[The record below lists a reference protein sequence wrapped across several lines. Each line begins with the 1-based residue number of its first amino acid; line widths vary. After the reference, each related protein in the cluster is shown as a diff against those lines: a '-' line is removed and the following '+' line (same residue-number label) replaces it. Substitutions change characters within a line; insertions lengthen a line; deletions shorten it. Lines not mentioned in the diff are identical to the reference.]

1 MKIIQN
7 LFVACLFLL
16 LLSCEKSEEKQSSA
30 EPVTISL
37 MERADGS
44 AKTLHLINK
53 TVKIFNCGN
62 YYLHSDFKL
71 QNGTIVLNYY
81 DVKSPDVC
89 LTSLGPAASQFDLVS
104 LENKSYPVEVN
115 IGGQQIKGKLEV
127 TATDYTLTLPEQ
139 QMVKVLSPKL
149 NRVPAHIIF
158 GFARATKD
166 KAAIVDQFLADLQN
180 KGAVAVQLP
189 SGKYTMFDVDNSG
202 KVMMDLS
209 AYNLAKPFA
218 LTYRGD
224 AETLKTLVKSYKST
238 HGADFDTE
246 IHFSDGTEIY
256 SFKL

>member
-1 MKIIQN
+1 MKVIQN
-7 LFVACLFLL
+7 LFFAFLSLL
-16 LLSCEKSEEKQSSA
+16 LFSCEKSEEKQSSA
-30 EPVTISL
+30 EPVTVSL

-71 QNGTIVLNYY
+71 QNATIVLNYY
-81 DVKSPDVC
+81 DVKSPEVC
-89 LTSLGPAASQFDLVS
+89 LTSLGPAVSQFDLVS

-127 TATDYTLTLPEQ
+127 TASDYTLTLPEQ

-149 NRVPAHIIF
+149 NRLPANVIF
-158 GFARATKD
+158 GFVRATKE

-180 KGAVAVQLP
+180 KGAAAVQLP
-189 SGKYTMFDVDNSG
+189 SGKYTMFEVDNTG
-202 KVMMDLS
+202 KVIMDLS
-209 AYNLAKPFA
+209 GYNLAKPFA
-218 LTYRGD
+218 LTYQGD
-224 AETLKTLVKSYKST
+224 VETLKTLVKSYKTT
-238 HGADFDTE
+238 HGTDFDTE
-246 IHFSDGTEIY
+246 IRFSDGTEIY

>member
-7 LFVACLFLL
+7 LFVAFLSL
-16 LLSCEKSEEKQSSA
+16 LILSCEKNEEKQSSA
-30 EPVTISL
+30 EPVSISL

-53 TVKIFNCGN
+53 TVKIFNCSN

-89 LTSLGPAASQFDLVS
+89 LTSLGPAISQFDLVN
-104 LENKSYPVEVN
+104 LENKSYSVEVN
-115 IGGQQIKGKLEV
+115 LGGQQIKGKLEV
-127 TATDYTLTLPEQ
+127 TVNDYTLTLPEQ

-149 NRVPAHIIF
+149 NRLPAHIIF
-158 GFARATKD
+158 GFARSTKE
-166 KAAIVDQFLADLQN
+166 KAAIVDQFLADLQS
-180 KGAVAVQLP
+180 KGAVAVQLL
-189 SGKYTMFDVDNSG
+189 SGKYTMFEVDNTG
-202 KVMMDLS
+202 KVIMDLS
-209 AYNLAKPFA
+209 GYNLAKPFA
-218 LTYRGD
+218 LTYQGD
-224 AETLKTLVKSYKST
+224 VETLKTLVKSYKTT
-238 HGADFDTE
+238 HGTDFDTE